1 MKKYFEIYAMPI
13 GKVVIAEQNG
23 FITDLFPIT
32 KAKETIKAF
41 NEETNLLKEAAS
53 QLRRYFEGS
62 LCNFDLPLNPIGT
75 EFQKDV
81 WKALCDIPYG
91 ETRSYKEI
99 AIAINNEK
107 AVRAVGLANNRNP
120 ISFVIPCHRVIGSDG
135 SLVGYGGG
143 LPLKV
148 HLLRLEKNVKLKQI

>member
-1 MKKYFEIYAMPI
+1 MS
-13 GKVVIAEQNG
+13 GK
-23 FITDLFPIT
+23 
-32 KAKETIKAF
+32 
-41 NEETNLLKEAAS
+41 
-53 QLRRYFEGS
+53 R
-62 LCNFDLPLNPIGT
+62 
-75 EFQKDV
+75 
-81 WKALCDIPYG
+81 DIPYG

-148 HLLRLEKNVKLKQI
+148 HLLRLEKNVKLKQT

>member
-32 KAKETIKAF
+32 KEKETIKAL
-41 NEETNLLKEAAS
+41 NEETDLLKEAAS

-81 WKALCDIPYG
+81 WKALCNIPYG
-91 ETRSYKEI
+91 ETRSYGDI
-99 AIAINNEK
+99 A
-107 AVRAVGLANNRNP
+107 RAAGSPKGFRAAGMANNRNP
-120 ISFVIPCHRVIGSDG
+120 IAIIIPCHRVIGADG
-135 SLVGYGGG
+135 SLVGFGGG
-143 LPLKV
+143 PDIKKF
-148 HLLRLEKNVKLKQI
+148 LLDLERENGPS